1 MKRSFAT
8 FVVSIARGLCLRDA
22 STIFTILFV
31 GYFVVAMSLAGCGST
46 SGGVSPIQKTTPT
59 ITWAAPAAITYGT
72 ALSGTQLNAIT
83 TVDGS
88 FAYSPASGTVPA
100 AGTQTLSVTFTPTD
114 SADYNVAS
122 GSVQLVVNKA
132 TPTIT
137 WAAPTPIT
145 YGTALSGTQLNAIT
159 TVDGSF
165 AYSPASGTV
174 PAAGTQTLSVTFTPT
189 DSADYNVASGSVQ
202 LVVNKATPT
211 MSTLPTASAITVGQM
226 LSASTLTGGTAS
238 VSGTSV
244 PGTFAWTTPTTVPA
258 VGTDSEGITFT
269 PTDAAD
275 YTSVTTDVQL
285 VVNPATPQ
293 TTALTPRYVVQD
305 TFSNG
310 NPVSYTVTCAGC
322 QSGDIYH
329 DITSDFPDLTWPSS
343 ATTMTYADLWNGLD
357 GTPQFDTNEI
367 KHPGGAYG
375 NQASS
380 AFLGSASQSTL
391 VVSPTTG
398 TLFQVEEQSGQV
410 YWKKTDGTT
419 GQFFSGI
426 GGYSST
432 QIAVDDTTGKV
443 VRLVT
448 GTSTSS
454 PFISIYDES
463 GDGGAS
469 LCQLN
474 PTGMSFISSIAAKDG
489 YMVFTD
495 PVENLVGFAKM
506 DCSGYTTVKVAG
518 QPWSVAMTNNGTETD
533 AYVLSRNECANGIPC
548 VTKIAIPSGTVE
560 GSVDLAGVTPVS
572 TIRATTPNEGMYS
585 VVASNLSSTAF
596 VLFMS
601 DSTDGKVLTLN
612 TNTSNGAKMGIA
624 YTTPITDLP
633 IGIALEESTSNSTL
647 WVAYIAA
654 DTMDAI
660 THVGALNP
668 TTGTYTPAIGVC
680 QTGVLAGG
688 FVAAL
693 NGVYCAMGS
702 VIAPPLVLQP

>member
-1 MKRSFAT
+1 
-8 FVVSIARGLCLRDA
+8 
-22 STIFTILFV
+22 
-31 GYFVVAMSLAGCGST
+31 
-46 SGGVSPIQKTTPT
+46 
-59 ITWAAPAAITYGT
+59 
-72 ALSGTQLNAIT
+72 
-83 TVDGS
+83 
-88 FAYSPASGTVPA
+88 
-100 AGTQTLSVTFTPTD
+100 
-114 SADYNVAS
+114 
-122 GSVQLVVNKA
+122 
-132 TPTIT
+132 
-137 WAAPTPIT
+137 
-145 YGTALSGTQLNAIT
+145 
-159 TVDGSF
+159 
-165 AYSPASGTV
+165 
-174 PAAGTQTLSVTFTPT
+174 
-189 DSADYNVASGSVQ
+189 
-202 LVVNKATPT
+202 
-211 MSTLPTASAITVGQM
+211 
-226 LSASTLTGGTAS
+226 
-238 VSGTSV
+238 
-244 PGTFAWTTPTTVPA
+244 
-258 VGTDSEGITFT
+258 
-269 PTDAAD
+269 
-275 YTSVTTDVQL
+275 
-285 VVNPATPQ
+285 
-293 TTALTPRYVVQD
+293 
-305 TFSNG
+305 
-310 NPVSYTVTCAGC
+310 
-322 QSGDIYH
+322 
-329 DITSDFPDLTWPSS
+329 
-343 ATTMTYADLWNGLD
+343 MTYAELWNELD

-367 KHPGGAYG
+367 KHPNGAYG
-375 NQASS
+375 NQAST

-391 VVSPTTG
+391 AVSPITG
-398 TLFQVEEQSGQV
+398 TLFQVEQQNGQV
-410 YWKKTDGTT
+410 YWQKTDGTT
-419 GQFFSGI
+419 GQFFSSI
-426 GGYSST
+426 GGSSST

-448 GTSTSS
+448 GPSTSS
-454 PFISIYDES
+454 PFIGIYDES

-601 DSTDGKVLTLN
+601 DSTDGKVLTIN
-612 TNTSNGAKMGIA
+612 TDTSNGTKMGIA

-633 IGIALEESTSNSTL
+633 IGIALQESASSSTL

>member
-1 MKRSFAT
+1 MRSFVAT
-8 FVVSIARGLCLRDA
+8 SVPSIARGLCCLRDA
-22 STIFTILFV
+22 STSIFAIVFTV
-31 GYFVVAMSLAGCGST
+31 YFVFVMSLAGCGST
-46 SGGVSPIQKTTPT
+46 STGASTSLPKTPT
-59 ITWAAPAAITYGT
+59 ISWFAPAAITYGT
-72 ALSGTQLNAIT
+72 ALSPTQLDATANVAGT
-83 TVDGS
+83 FV
-88 FAYSPASGTVPA
+88 YSPA
-100 AGTQTLSVTFTPTD
+100 AGTVPKAGTQTISVNFTPTD
-114 SADYNVAS
+114 ITDYTSADD
-122 GSVQLVVNKA
+122 SVQLTVNPA
-132 TPTIT
+132 M
-137 WAAPTPIT
+137 PII
-145 YGTALSGTQLNAIT
+145 S
-159 TVDGSF
+159 TV
-165 AYSPASGTV
+165 
-174 PAAGTQTLSVTFTPT
+174 
-189 DSADYNVASGSVQ
+189 
-202 LVVNKATPT
+202 
-211 MSTLPTASAITVGQM
+211 PTASAIVSGAA
-226 LSASTLTGGTAS
+226 LSASILTGGTAS
-238 VSGTSV
+238 T
-244 PGTFAWTTPTTVPA
+244 PGTFAWTAPSTVPA
-258 VGTDSEGITFT
+258 VGTDSESVTFT
-269 PTDAAD
+269 PTDITD
-275 YTSVTTDVQL
+275 YTTATASVQI
-285 VVNPATPQ
+285 VVNPTTPQ
-293 TTALTPRYVVQD
+293 ITAFTPRYVVQD
-305 TFSNG
+305 TFSNS
-310 NPVSYTVTCAGC
+310 NPVSYTVACAGC
-322 QSGDIYH
+322 EIGDIYH
-329 DITSDFPDLTWPSS
+329 DITSDAPDLTWSSS
-343 ATTMTYADLWNGLD
+343 ATTMTYAELWNELD

-367 KHPGGAYG
+367 KHPNGAYG
-375 NQASS
+375 NQAST

-391 VVSPTTG
+391 AVSPITG
-398 TLFQVEEQSGQV
+398 TLFQVEQQNGQV
-410 YWKKTDGTT
+410 YWQKTDGTT
-419 GQFFSGI
+419 GQFFSSI
-426 GGYSST
+426 GGSSST

-448 GTSTSS
+448 GPSTSS
-454 PFISIYDES
+454 PFISIYDEN
-463 GDGGAS
+463 GDEGVS
-469 LCQLN
+469 LCDLN
-474 PTGMSFISSIAAKDG
+474 PTGMSFISGLAAKNG
-489 YMVFTD
+489 YMVSAD
-495 PVENLVGFAKM
+495 PVDDLVGVAKV

-680 QTGVLAGG
+680 QTGILAGG
-688 FVAAL
+688 FVATP